1 MIKKAKQAIQNSTLA
16 TKIRYSYALIII
28 PMFIF
33 ILICFFNIWQGNARY
48 AQMINSAVVA
58 SEFSL
63 DFKQDFDYETYLLI
77 VGNKSLDESELDSLL
92 LTQNVSWTAW
102 SH

>member
-1 MIKKAKQAIQNSTLA
+1 MIRRIKQLIQNSTLA

-28 PMFIF
+28 PMFSF
-33 ILICFFNIWQGNARY
+33 ILICFFNIWEGNARY

-63 DFKQDFDYETYLLI
+63 DFKQDFDYETYLLF
-77 VGNKSLDESELDSLL
+77 VGNQSLNESELDTLL
-92 LTQNVSWTAW
+92 SDT
-102 SH
+102 